1 MNKILVEA
9 LLQLASVALDKLEKD
24 EELQDK
30 VISKFRGIADLIQE
44 KSGRVN
50 IYDMDTAIQ
59 LSLDTAIKR
68 DKETICQ
75 VLSVITTLYATTDVK
90 RGAICGGTLL
100 KFFGEDV
107 FPHID
112 PRELRFAKHIN
123 DKVYKNVLATVEA
136 NFDEKVSNYLIK
148 DYADFSNIQQP
159 TSCYWGTTDAIE
171 GILRSMMKNGSKIF
185 SFVKNVAAKK

>member
-1 MNKILVEA
+1 MNKLLVEA

-50 IYDMDTAIQ
+50 VHDMDTAIQ

-68 DKETICQ
+68 DKETMCQ

-90 RGAICGGTLL
+90 RGAISGGTLL

-112 PRELRFAKHIN
+112 QRELRFAKHIN
-123 DKVYKNVLATVEA
+123 DKVYKNVLATIEA
-136 NFDEKVSNYLIK
+136 NFDEKVSNYLVK
-148 DYADFSNIQQP
+148 DYADFSNVQP
-159 TSCYWGTTDAIE
+159 RGTICAIE
-171 GILRSMMKNGSKIF
+171 GILRPVMKNGSKIF
-185 SFVKNVAAKK
+185 NFIKNVNR

>member
-1 MNKILVEA
+1 MNKLLVEA
-9 LLQLASVALDKLEKD
+9 LLQLAGVALDKLEKD
-24 EELQDK
+24 KELQDK

-50 IYDMDTAIQ
+50 VHDMDTAIQ

-68 DKETICQ
+68 DRETMCQ

-112 PRELRFAKHIN
+112 QRELRFAKNIN

-136 NFDEKVSNYLIK
+136 NFDEKVSNYLVK
-148 DYADFSNIQQP
+148 DYADFSNVQP
-159 TSCYWGTTDAIE
+159 TSSYWGTTDAIE
-171 GILRSMMKNGSKIF
+171 GILRPVMKNGSKIF
-185 SFVKNVAAKK
+185 NFVKNVAAKK